1 MESEARSDLEFIKQR
16 KDNFYKFIKNSGNWI
31 FYAILGII
39 VWINLYIRTLPMR
52 INPSSGKPGLWDLTR
67 DSWTLGPD
75 LDPFLFLRY
84 AKDIMAN
91 GQLMAIDSLRYVPLG
106 YETARETQLLPY
118 MIAWLHKIINWFGE
132 YSGDYAGVIFPVV
145 ISVFSA
151 IFFFLLVKKIFDSK
165 TKNVK
170 NIIAIVA
177 TLLMVTLP
185 SLLGRTI
192 AGIPE
197 KESVG
202 FMLIFA
208 SLYFFLSS
216 WRSKKLRSVILYGIA
231 GGLFTAMLGL
241 IWGGITF
248 VYATI
253 ALFGLIDFIL
263 EKFSKKEFIGYSSW
277 LFSSMIF
284 WLPFTEKLGFGFF
297 EKIKNFSIGT
307 TTGASL
313 IVWILMAFYF
323 IIFTYKN
330 KIRFLEFLENP
341 KIKRIPK
348 PLIVLIAFILIGIIL
363 SVFPPVFNQI
373 TNEISSGYNTIIN
386 PSPDR
391 LISTVAENKLPDFN
405 DWKGSMGPI
414 FNNIPIFFWMFF
426 FGVVLLFYETI
437 KFLRR
442 KEKIILVSS
451 LILFLLALV
460 FYKNIS
466 FGLFFHVIGY
476 LLILGAGCYVYYQ
489 RYKEREIGVFK
500 RINSGYLILLLWTII
515 AIISTRHG
523 VRFMMVL
530 TPVAAISVAYI
541 VIGINEKA
549 IKSEKGSGSKIPYWV
564 LAIILILL
572 LITVVRFQ
580 YQVSVSTARNHVPSA
595 YTHQWQRAMGWVR
608 ENTPENA
615 VFGHWWDYG
624 YWLQSIGERAT
635 MLDGGNVI
643 GYWNYLM
650 GRHVLTGESE
660 QEALNVLYNHDV
672 THFLIDSTD
681 IGKYSAYSLIGSD
694 SEYDRF
700 SWIGNYLLDDK
711 QIQETKDQMIY
722 IYSGGI
728 AFDEDIVIRE
738 NGNQVL
744 LPREAAATGALLVYK
759 DKNNGT
765 YTKAESIVVYNG
777 KQYKI
782 PLRYL
787 YFDKELID
795 FGNEEE
801 NTIEACVYIFPRID
815 NVVNP
820 IGAAMYL
827 SPRNM
832 RALWVKLYLLNQ
844 GENFRLVHS
853 EPSAVHYQILDPQ
866 GIETNEIVY
875 YQGIQGP
882 IKIWEVRYTG
892 REKQTEEYVQTSFPE
907 DISNRAFR

>member
-1 MESEARSDLEFIKQR
+1 
-16 KDNFYKFIKNSGNWI
+16 
-31 FYAILGII
+31 
-39 VWINLYIRTLPMR
+39 
-52 INPSSGKPGLWDLTR
+52 
-67 DSWTLGPD
+67 
-75 LDPFLFLRY
+75 
-84 AKDIMAN
+84 
-91 GQLMAIDSLRYVPLG
+91 
-106 YETARETQLLPY
+106 
-118 MIAWLHKIINWFGE
+118 
-132 YSGDYAGVIFPVV
+132 
-145 ISVFSA
+145 
-151 IFFFLLVKKIFDSK
+151 
-165 TKNVK
+165 
-170 NIIAIVA
+170 
-177 TLLMVTLP
+177 
-185 SLLGRTI
+185 
-192 AGIPE
+192 
-197 KESVG
+197 
-202 FMLIFA
+202 
-208 SLYFFLSS
+208 
-216 WRSKKLRSVILYGIA
+216 
-231 GGLFTAMLGL
+231 
-241 IWGGITF
+241 
-248 VYATI
+248 
-253 ALFGLIDFIL
+253 
-263 EKFSKKEFIGYSSW
+263 
-277 LFSSMIF
+277 
-284 WLPFTEKLGFGFF
+284 
-297 EKIKNFSIGT
+297 
-307 TTGASL
+307 
-313 IVWILMAFYF
+313 
-323 IIFTYKN
+323 
-330 KIRFLEFLENP
+330 
-341 KIKRIPK
+341 
-348 PLIVLIAFILIGIIL
+348 
-363 SVFPPVFNQI
+363 
-373 TNEISSGYNTIIN
+373 
-386 PSPDR
+386 
-391 LISTVAENKLPDFN
+391 
-405 DWKGSMGPI
+405 
-414 FNNIPIFFWMFF
+414 
-426 FGVVLLFYETI
+426 
-437 KFLRR
+437 
-442 KEKIILVSS
+442 
-451 LILFLLALV
+451 
-460 FYKNIS
+460 
-466 FGLFFHVIGY
+466 
-476 LLILGAGCYVYYQ
+476 
-489 RYKEREIGVFK
+489 
-500 RINSGYLILLLWTII
+500 
-515 AIISTRHG
+515 
-523 VRFMMVL
+523 
-530 TPVAAISVAYI
+530 
-541 VIGINEKA
+541 
-549 IKSEKGSGSKIPYWV
+549 
-564 LAIILILL
+564 
-572 LITVVRFQ
+572 
-580 YQVSVSTARNHVPSA
+580 
-595 YTHQWQRAMGWVR
+595 MGWVR